1 MQHIPGAKF
10 SLTQP
15 SHTTLDG
22 LMRPRK
28 IMQHIPGAK
37 FSLTQPS
44 HTTLTQ
50 DTLVHYMSLNQIV
63 KSCVS
68 GSCLNDVWVYA
79 GSQHIA
85 DVYLEVDEPV
95 MAHTFRADARQN

>member
-63 KSCVS
+63 CFRELSQR
-68 GSCLNDVWVYA
+68 CLGLRWVTAYC
-79 GSQHIA
+79 
-85 DVYLEVDEPV
+85 
-95 MAHTFRADARQN
+95 